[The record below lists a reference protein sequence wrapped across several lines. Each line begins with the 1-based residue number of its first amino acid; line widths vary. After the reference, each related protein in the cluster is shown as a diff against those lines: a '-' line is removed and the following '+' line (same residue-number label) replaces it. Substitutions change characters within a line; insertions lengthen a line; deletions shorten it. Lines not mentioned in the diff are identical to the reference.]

1 MRSANRFV
9 AIILVA
15 IGLAL
20 CVGNLWFTASRTTIP
35 LSLDLTV
42 VDTEIRH
49 EKHPGFDDVHLIR
62 ASNGN
67 VMVVD
72 GVIYHEIAAGERIT
86 KERWSRELTIGEQQV
101 NLNWSA
107 DARGMMWA
115 MPTTAAVL
123 VIVAGTLIWRR
134 REWLQNE

>member
-20 CVGNLWFTASRTTIP
+20 CIGNLWFTAARTTIP
-35 LSLDLTV
+35 LALDLTV
-42 VDTEIRH
+42 VDKEIRH
-49 EKHPGFDDVHLIR
+49 EKHPGFDDVHLVR

-72 GVIYHEIAAGERIT
+72 GVIHDAISLGERIT
-86 KERWSRELTIGEQQV
+86 KERWSRQLNIGEQQLD
-101 NLNWSA
+101 LNWSA
-107 DARGMMWA
+107 DVRGMMWA

-123 VIVAGTLIWRR
+123 VVVAGTLIWRR
-134 REWLQNE
+134 RETLQ